1 MNNKS
6 LCINLAQCETE
17 KDVINLLK
25 DQGYWDN
32 STVWRYYGDNENNFA
47 TIGIQQSKPEAAI
60 VEKIINSVDAVLMAE
75 CLRMGINPESSE
87 APKSIINALEKYFK
101 IYHGKLSNIT
111 PAERSNLA
119 KNICLVATG
128 KKSNPCYTIIDNGEG
143 QTPNKMPN
151 TLLSIGKSNKLRIPF
166 VQGKFNM
173 GGTGVF
179 QFCGKYNLQ
188 LIISKR
194 HPEIVKH
201 EPDDESS
208 SQWGFTVIRR
218 ESPKHGVRS
227 SSYCYLAPGGNV
239 LTFTEDGLPL
249 LPGDYPNSYV
259 NDLKCGTFIKLY
271 EYQMIGLKTNILFD
285 LYNRLSLLMP
295 SIALPVRLF
304 ERRKGYS
311 GHTLETTLSGLSV
324 RLEEDKTENLED
336 GFLTP
341 PTSNISISGQKMKVS
356 IYAFKRGQSKKYTK
370 NEGII
375 FTVNGQTHGN
385 LTKAFFSRQTVR
397 MNNLSDSLLVVVD
410 CSDIDYRP
418 REDLFMNDRERL
430 RFGEL
435 RSRIEEELSY
445 LLKNHTGLKELK
457 QRRLQEDIEDKLGD
471 SKPLAEVIE
480 SILRKSPTLSNLFVK
495 GIRLQNP
502 FKVSKAKSTDEYIGE
517 KFPTIFK
524 LIKGFDLDN
533 PKLCPINNRFR
544 IQYKTNAD
552 NNYFDRDSDPGS
564 FILNL
569 NGDEILDFSVNLWNG
584 FANLNVELPKNVK
597 AGDLLHFKSLVNDVN
612 RIDPF
617 IEEFY
622 VKVEDAVKKQ
632 PSKSGQRKPP
642 SSDKKGDDVEKSSYL
657 DLPDIHEVRMDK
669 WDHHNFNRES
679 ALKVL
684 DSGDDDSGYVFFI
697 NMDNIHLLT
706 EKKFN
711 SRIDNRLLDARYKY
725 GMVLLGIALL
735 KDNQDSSK
743 NCELVDKDYEE
754 SNVYNKISYLSKVVS
769 PILLPMISGLGELQ
783 EEDFIREYEEV

>member
-1 MNNKS
+1 MNLKS

-25 DQGYWDN
+25 NVGYWDN
-32 STVWRYYGDNENNFA
+32 PNAWRYYGDNENNFA

-75 CLRMGINPESSE
+75 CLRMGRNPESSE

-101 IYHGKLSNIT
+101 IYNGKLSNIT

-119 KNICLVATG
+119 KSICLVATG

-179 QFCGKYNLQ
+179 QFCGKYNIQ

-194 HPEIVKH
+194 HPEIAKH
-201 EPDDESS
+201 EIDDETSS
-208 SQWGFTVIRR
+208 KWGFTVIRR
-218 ESPKHGVRS
+218 EDPKHGVRS
-227 SSYCYLAPGGNV
+227 SSYRYLAPGGDV
-239 LTFTEDGLPL
+239 LTFSADGLPL
-249 LPGDYPNSYV
+249 LPGDYPNPYV
-259 NDLKCGTFIKLY
+259 NDLKWGTFIKLY
-271 EYQMIGLKTNILFD
+271 EYQMTGLKTNILFD

-295 SIALPVRLF
+295 SIALPVRFF

-324 RLEEDKTENLED
+324 RLEEDKTENLEE
-336 GFLTP
+336 GFSPP
-341 PTSNISISGQKMKVS
+341 PTSNISILGQKMKIS
-356 IYAFKRGQSKKYTK
+356 IFAFKRGQSAKYTR
-370 NEGII
+370 NEGVI
-375 FTVNGQTHGN
+375 FIVNGQTHGY
-385 LTKAFFSRQTVR
+385 LPKAFFYRQTVR
-397 MNNLSDSLLVVVD
+397 MGYLSDSLLVVVD
-410 CSDIDYRP
+410 CSDIDGRY

-430 RFGEL
+430 RSGEL
-435 RSRIEEELSY
+435 RFRIEEELSD
-445 LLKNHTGLKELK
+445 LLKNHTGLKELR
-457 QRRLQEDIEDKLGD
+457 QRRRQEDIEDKLED
-471 SKPLAEVIE
+471 SKPLIEVIE

-495 GIRLQNP
+495 GIRLPNP
-502 FKVSKAKSTDEYIGE
+502 FKVSKAKSTDEYIGN

-544 IQYKTNAD
+544 VQYKTDAD
-552 NNYFDRDSDPGS
+552 NDYFDRDSDPGS
-564 FILNL
+564 FILNV

-584 FANLNVELPKNVK
+584 IANLNVDLPANVK
-597 AGDLLHFKSLVNDVN
+597 LSSLLHFKSLVNDVN

-617 IEEFY
+617 LEEFY
-622 VKVEDAVKKQ
+622 VKVEDVVKKQ
-632 PSKSGQRKPP
+632 PSNSSQRKPP
-642 SSDKKGDDVEKSSYL
+642 SSDKNGDDVEKSSSL
-657 DLPDIHEVRMDK
+657 DLPNMHEVRMDK

-679 ALKVL
+679 ALKVE
-684 DSGDDDSGYVFFI
+684 DSGDDDSGYDFFI
-697 NMDNIHLLT
+697 NMDNIHLMT
-706 EKKFN
+706 EKKSN
-711 SRIDNRLLDARYKY
+711 SKIDNKLLDARYKY

-735 KDNQDSSK
+735 KDNEDSSK
-743 NCELVDKDYEE
+743 NNKLVDKDYEE
-754 SNVYNKISYLSKVVS
+754 NNVYNKISYLSTVIS